1 MTNINQLR
9 KEKKLTQQE
18 IAELLGVTRQTYS
31 RIEKWEVELSLWQ
44 AVKLA
49 DLYKCSVSDFVDKK
63 SSEVVYT
70 DASFDWD
77 KYKQIIKS
85 FIRYAWAKHDQKITK
100 TKLPKLCY
108 LLDFARFYNHLKPI
122 TGLQYRRI
130 KQWPVPDIYFTT
142 IEELVEDESILLE
155 IKWSAHMISNI
166 TDAQDDLLDTDEK
179 ILLKKISEK
188 RQTFNTDNIVT
199 FTHNQLPWMMCDD
212 KELISYDF
220 ITQEDPAN
228 VY

>member
-1 MTNINQLR
+1 MINIQELR
-9 KEKKLTQQE
+9 RDRWLNQQE
-18 IAELLGVTRQTYS
+18 IAELLCVSRQTYS
-31 RIEKWEVELSLWQ
+31 RIEQWKSDLTLWQ

-49 DLYKCSVSDFVDKK
+49 NLYECNVSDFVDQKTWAIIHD
-63 SSEVVYT
+63 ENT
-70 DASFDWD
+70 FDRE
-77 KYKQIIKS
+77 KYKQIIKN
-85 FIRYAWAKHDQKITK
+85 FIKYWWAEHDLKITK
-100 TKLPKLCY
+100 TKLAKLCY
-108 LLDFARFYNHLKPI
+108 LLDFARYYNHLTPI
-122 TGLQYRRI
+122 TGLKYRRI

-142 IEELVEDESILLE
+142 IEELTADESILLE

-166 TDAQDDLLDTDEK
+166 TDTQDTLLSNEEK
-179 ILLKKISEK
+179 ELLMEISKK
-188 RQTFNTDNIVT
+188 RQRKNTNDIVT